1 MKTLA
6 LLCLASVSAFLGG
19 CVPQRWENPS
29 LSPQDWSRDQRECS
43 FLAYNE
49 SRRIYYYDP
58 FFFRPRYVR
67 TRDGRLIAV
76 APDPFAY
83 QHEQFVREMQ
93 LNDFCMR
100 TRGYRLVPV
109 PERGAESGGAVE
121 EWAPPPAEARPRWA
135 PPE

>member
-1 MKTLA
+1 M
-6 LLCLASVSAFLGG
+6 
-19 CVPQRWENPS
+19 PQRWENPS
-29 LSPQDWSRDQRECS
+29 LTPQDWSRDQRECS

-67 TRDGRLIAV
+67 TRDGHLVAV

-109 PERGAESGGAVE
+109 PEWGAESGGADGDLP
-121 EWAPPPAEARPRWA
+121 APPPSPSWQL
-135 PPE
+135 PQ

>member
-1 MKTLA
+1 MRA
-6 LLCLASVSAFLGG
+6 LLLSIILAALLGG

-29 LSPQDWSRDQRECS
+29 LTPQDWSRDQRECS

-67 TRDGRLIAV
+67 TRDGHLVAV

-109 PERGAESGGAVE
+109 PERGAESGGAAVPADPA
-121 EWAPPPAEARPRWA
+121 APSPSPSWQLPQ
-135 PPE
+135 

>member
-1 MKTLA
+1 MRA
-6 LLCLASVSAFLGG
+6 LLLSVVLAALLGG
-19 CVPQRWENPS
+19 CMPHRWENAALP
-29 LSPQDWSRDQRECS
+29 PEDWSRDQRECS

-58 FFFRPRYVR
+58 FFFRPRYAR
-67 TRDGRLIAV
+67 TRDGRLVAV

-109 PERGAESGGAVE
+109 PERGAESGGAAVPAE
-121 EWAPPPAEARPRWA
+121 PPAPPPSPSWQL
-135 PPE
+135 PQ

>member
-1 MKTLA
+1 MRA
-6 LLCLASVSAFLGG
+6 LLLSIVLTALLGG
-19 CVPQRWENPS
+19 CVPHRWENATLAPE
-29 LSPQDWSRDQRECS
+29 DWSRDQRECS
-43 FLAYNE
+43 LLAYNE

-67 TRDGRLIAV
+67 LRDGRWAAV
-76 APDPFAY
+76 GPDPFGY

-109 PERGAESGGAVE
+109 PDRGAESGGAT
-121 EWAPPPAEARPRWA
+121 APADPPTSPSWQL
-135 PPE
+135 PQ